1 MAEMM
6 VTTLEEHAG
15 LTAALEKQLGA
26 RRYETH
32 ISTVLVANGKAWK
45 IKKPLDLG
53 FLDFSTLER
62 RKFCCEEELRLNG
75 RLADDVYLRVTPIC
89 GSIDAPQLVTDDG
102 AGCDV
107 IEYAVEMREFPADA
121 LLADHQELLS
131 EEAMD
136 AIARQVADFQKEI
149 ASARTGGELGSPEA
163 VLFPMQQNFDQVR
176 QLIDDSDDHAR
187 LDALNNWTVA
197 QHQRHESLLASRLKN
212 GFVAEGHGDMHLGNI
227 AVEDGRFIIFDG
239 IEFNPN
245 LSWIDKVNEIAF
257 FMMDLDRNGHR
268 DLSARFLNSWL
279 INTGDYEGLALL
291 RFYQVYRAMVRTKIA
306 AFRLAQEI
314 SDEEREAVT
323 QAYREY
329 LSLAES
335 YIVDEQP
342 RLMITCGPSGSG
354 KSVVARAV
362 VAHLGAVQV
371 ASDVER
377 KRLAGL
383 AALESSNSGIDT
395 GIYTRE
401 MSQKTYQRLLQLSE
415 TILKAGF
422 SAVADATF
430 LKQDYRKPFADLAE
444 RLDVPFHILRMET
457 SEDELMQRVEV
468 RLARGD
474 DPAEANVEVL
484 RQQLKSQD
492 TLDESEQAHAI
503 ILTPPDVDAG
513 DYLARL

>member
-1 MAEMM
+1 MM
-6 VTTLEEHAG
+6 INTLEEHAG

-32 ISTVLVANGKAWK
+32 ISTVLVADGKAWK

-75 RLADDVYLRVTPIC
+75 RLADDVYLCVTPIC
-89 GSIDAPQLVTDDG
+89 GSIEEPQLVSDGGDD
-102 AGCDV
+102 CKV

-121 LLADHQELLS
+121 LLADHQELLTV
-131 EEAMD
+131 EAMD
-136 AIARQVADFQKEI
+136 AIAGQIADFQQEI
-149 ASARTGGELGSPEA
+149 TSARTGGEFGSPEA
-163 VLFPMQQNFDQVR
+163 VLLPMQQNFDQLR
-176 QLIDDSDDHAR
+176 ALIDDKDDHAR
-187 LDALNNWTVA
+187 LDALNSWTVE
-197 QHQRHESLLASRLKN
+197 QHRCLESLLASRLEN

-306 AFRLAQEI
+306 AFRLAQKI
-314 SDEEREAVT
+314 SDKERESVT

-335 YIVDEQP
+335 YIVNEQP

-354 KSVVARAV
+354 KSVVTRTI
-362 VAHLGAVQV
+362 VAKLGAVQI

-383 AALESSNSGIDT
+383 AALETSNSEIDG
-395 GIYTRE
+395 GIYTSE

-415 TILKAGF
+415 TIVKAGF
-422 SAVADATF
+422 STVADATF
-430 LKQDYRKPFADLAE
+430 LKRAYRRPFAELAR
-444 RLDVPFHILRMET
+444 RLGVPFYILRMET
-457 SEDELMQRVEV
+457 DEDELVKRIEA

-492 TLDESEQAHAI
+492 SLDEIEQAHAI
-503 ILTPPDVDAG
+503 ILTPRDVDAR

>member
-6 VTTLEEHAG
+6 VTTLEEHAS

-75 RLADDVYLRVTPIC
+75 RLADDVYQRVTPIC
-89 GSIDAPQLVTDDG
+89 GSIDAPTLGTG
-102 AGCDV
+102 GEV

-121 LLADHQELLS
+121 LLADHQHLLTV
-131 EEAMD
+131 EAMD
-136 AIARQVADFQKEI
+136 AIAGQIADFQKEI
-149 ASARTGGELGSPEA
+149 TSATTGGEFGSPEA

-187 LDALNNWTVA
+187 LDVLNNWTIA
-197 QHQRHESLLASRLKN
+197 QHQRHESLLVSRLEN

-245 LSWIDKVNEIAF
+245 LCWIDKVNEIAF
-257 FMMDLDRNGHR
+257 FMMDLDRNGHH

-279 INTGDYEGLALL
+279 IHTGDYEGLALL

-314 SDEEREAVT
+314 SDEERDAVT

-362 VAHLGAVQV
+362 VAQLGAIQV

-383 AALESSNSGIDT
+383 AALESSNSEVDG
-395 GIYTRE
+395 GIYTSE

-415 TILKAGF
+415 TIVKAGF
-422 SAVADATF
+422 IAVADATF
-430 LKQDYRKPFADLAE
+430 LKHEYRDPFGELAGK
-444 RLDVPFHILRMET
+444 LGVPFHILSMET
-457 SEDELMQRVEV
+457 GEEELVKRIEV

-484 RQQLKSQD
+484 RKQLESQE
-492 TLDESEQAHAI
+492 TLDESEQTHAI
-503 ILTPPDVDAG
+503 ILTPGDVEAG
-513 DYLARL
+513 DYLKRL